1 MQSDC
6 MTQTPAY
13 DYDVLIIGAGSAGL
27 AALRAVRRHTQ
38 RFALIDAGPGG
49 TTCARVGCMP
59 SKLLLEAAH
68 ALHRRHQFEA
78 FGLRGAAQ
86 LHADIPAVLQRV
98 RAERDRFVAGVLQST
113 QDLGPRAITG
123 RARILDPHT
132 VELDGQ
138 RRLTARSLVIATGS
152 RPHVPEEW
160 QALGARLLTTDTLF
174 EQTDLPPRMAV
185 LGLGPLGT
193 EMAQALAHLG
203 IEVTAFHG
211 EEHLAGL
218 ADPQVNA
225 ALVQSMSSSMQL
237 QLGQLPELKAFD
249 ARAITIG
256 AGEFSTQVDAVL
268 AATGRRPA
276 IQDLGLENLGLTL
289 DERGLPDVD
298 PYTLQLGQ
306 LSVFW
311 AGDVNPDRALLHEAV
326 DEGEIAGSNAVA
338 EEPRAFARRTPLAI
352 TFTEP
357 SVASIGLPYD
367 AHWSDEVA
375 IGGVDFAHQGRA
387 RAGLRNQGVLRLY
400 ANAHGG
406 ELLGAQL
413 CAPAGEHLAHL
424 LAWAIA
430 RRSTIADLLE
440 MPFYHPVIEE
450 GLRTALRDVQPHVHA
465 PRDTPGPHYCEQ
477 SSLDCLD

>member
-1 MQSDC
+1 MQSER
-6 MTQTPAY
+6 MNQTPAY

-68 ALHRRHQFEA
+68 AFHRRHQFEA
-78 FGLRGAAQ
+78 FGLRGSEQ
-86 LHADIPAVLQRV
+86 LSADIPAVLQRV
-98 RAERDRFVAGVLQST
+98 RAERDRFVAGVLQT
-113 QDLGPRAITG
+113 TADLGPRAITG

-132 VELDGQ
+132 VEVDGP
-138 RRLTARSLVIATGS
+138 RRLTARSLIIATGS
-152 RPHVPEEW
+152 KPHVPDEW
-160 QALGARLLTTDTLF
+160 QALGNRVLTTDTLF
-174 EQTDLPPRMAV
+174 EQTDLPARIAV

-203 IEVTAFHG
+203 LDVTAFHSDD
-211 EEHLAGL
+211 HLAGL
-218 ADPQVNA
+218 ADPKVNA
-225 ALVQSMSSSMQL
+225 ALIQSMASSMQL
-237 QLGQLPELKAFD
+237 QLGQMPELRAFD
-249 ARAITIG
+249 GHAITVSAG
-256 AGEFSTQVDAVL
+256 AFSTQVDAVL

-276 IQDLGLENLGLTL
+276 IEGLGLENLGLAL
-289 DERGLPDVD
+289 NERGLPEVD
-298 PYTLQLGQ
+298 PHTLQLGG

-311 AGDVNPDRALLHEAV
+311 AGDVNPDRALLHEAT
-326 DEGEIAGSNAVA
+326 DEGEIAANNALS

-357 SVASIGLPYD
+357 SVAAIGMPYD
-367 AHWSDEVA
+367 PHWSDEVA
-375 IGGVDFAHQGRA
+375 IGGVDFADQGRA

-400 ANAHGG
+400 ARADGG

-430 RRSTIADLLE
+430 RRSSVAELLE

-450 GLRTALRDVQPHVHA
+450 GLRTALRDLQAHVHA
-465 PRDTPGPHYCEQ
+465 PRATPGPHYCEQ

>member
-68 ALHRRHQFEA
+68 AFHRRHQFEA

-132 VELDGQ
+132 VEVDGQ

-160 QALGARLLTTDTLF
+160 QALGTRLLTTDTLF
-174 EQTDLPPRMAV
+174 EQADLPPRMAV

-237 QLGQLPELKAFD
+237 QLGQLPELKGFD

-256 AGEFSTQVDAVL
+256 AGDFSTQVDAVL

-450 GLRTALRDVQPHVHA
+450 GLRTALRDVQAHVHA

>member
-1 MQSDC
+1 MNQAA
-6 MTQTPAY
+6 AY

-68 ALHRRHQFEA
+68 AFHRRHQFEA

-98 RAERDRFVAGVLQST
+98 RAERDRFVAGVLQT
-113 QDLGPRAITG
+113 TADLGTRAITG

-132 VELDGQ
+132 VEIDGQ
-138 RRLTARSLVIATGS
+138 RRLSTRSLIIATGS
-152 RPHVPEEW
+152 TPHVPDEW
-160 QALGARLLTTDTLF
+160 QVLGPRVLTTDTLF
-174 EQTDLPPRMAV
+174 EQTDLPRRMAV

-203 IEVTAFHG
+203 LEVTAFHTNH
-211 EEHLAGL
+211 HLAGL
-218 ADPQVNA
+218 ADPKVNA
-225 ALVQSMSSSMQL
+225 ALEQSLSGSMHL
-237 QLGQLPELKAFD
+237 QLGRMPQLKAFD
-249 ARAITIG
+249 ARAITVG
-256 AGEFSTQVDAVL
+256 AGDFSTQVDAVL
-268 AATGRRPA
+268 AATGRRPSVCG
-276 IQDLGLENLGLTL
+276 LGLENLGVAL
-289 DERGLPDVD
+289 DDRGLPDVD
-298 PYTLQLGQ
+298 PHTLQLEQ

-311 AGDVNPDRALLHEAV
+311 AGDINPDRALLHEAA

-338 EEPRAFARRTPLAI
+338 DHPRAYARRTPLAI

-367 AHWSDEVA
+367 PHWTDEVA
-375 IGGVDFAHQGRA
+375 IGGVDFANQGRA
-387 RAGLRNQGVLRLY
+387 RTGLRNQGALRLY
-400 ANAHGG
+400 AKANGG

-424 LAWAIA
+424 IAWAIA
-430 RRSTIADLLE
+430 RRSTVAELLD

-450 GLRTALRDVQPHVHA
+450 GLRTALRDLQAHVHE
-465 PRDTPGPHYCEQ
+465 PRDTPGPHYCRQ
-477 SSLDCLD
+477 NSLDCLD